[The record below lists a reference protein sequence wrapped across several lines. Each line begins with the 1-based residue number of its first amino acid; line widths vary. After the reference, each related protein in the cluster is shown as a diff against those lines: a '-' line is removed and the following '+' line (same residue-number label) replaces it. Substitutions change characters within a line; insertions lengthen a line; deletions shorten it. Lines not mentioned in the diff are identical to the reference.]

1 MSTKLKPGVIF
12 LCILVV
18 IQCVFSLV
26 ASSIGIQAYNENTLY
41 KPYGN
46 DDTRKNNIIYL
57 WSNIGAA
64 IFTVMIVV
72 MVGLLGGLSCSEYPY
87 VPMNF

>member
-1 MSTKLKPGVIF
+1 MAIKSGVIF
-12 LCILVV
+12 LAILIL

-26 ASSIGIQAYNENTLY
+26 SSSIGIQAYNENVLY

-57 WSNIGAA
+57 WSNIGSS
-64 IFTVMIVV
+64 IFTVMILIII
-72 MVGLLGGLSCSEYPY
+72 GLADGLSCPDLY
-87 VPMNF
+87 